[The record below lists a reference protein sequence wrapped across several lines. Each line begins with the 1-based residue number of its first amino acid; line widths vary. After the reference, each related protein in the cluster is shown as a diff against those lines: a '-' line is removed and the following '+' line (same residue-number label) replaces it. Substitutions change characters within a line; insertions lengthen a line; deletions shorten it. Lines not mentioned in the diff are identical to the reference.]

1 LQDINDVVKRR
12 RLILKIKK
20 ILAKVFKDT
29 LSVLVGVVSVLAFM
43 MILYYIRQVIR
54 GIW

>member
-1 LQDINDVVKRR
+1 LHGRKKEN
-12 RLILKIKK
+12 ILKIKK